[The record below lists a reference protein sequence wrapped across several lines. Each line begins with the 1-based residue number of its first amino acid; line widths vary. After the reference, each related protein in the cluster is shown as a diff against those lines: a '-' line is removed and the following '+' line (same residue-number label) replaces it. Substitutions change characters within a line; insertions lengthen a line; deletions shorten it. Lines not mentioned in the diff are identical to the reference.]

1 MRFRYK
7 ILVVALVAIAFTAII
22 SVSLGYYL
30 MSHYPLL
37 EYSVDGNPFEALRVA
52 GQMVV
57 NDWSQ
62 KTPVKNFDSGQADF
76 DYSQTVDFPEDK
88 LELTTAE
95 HIIEWCVNKKSQPW
109 VKDVE
114 EFLLEADFSLM
125 DIVAHFIFIE
135 CKSGNNPVM
144 TVTYYVASRSMLI
157 EKGWIERDI
166 YNSYTCY
173 LTEDLALDVIR
184 YDGDYKFILKIIM
197 ENLNRNIRI
206 FSEQP

>member
-7 ILVVALVAIAFTAII
+7 ILVVALVAIALTATV

-30 MSHYPLL
+30 MSQYPVL

-62 KTPVKNFDSGQADF
+62 NTPVKNLDSGQADF

-95 HIIEWCVNKKSQPW
+95 QIIEWCVNKNSQPW
-109 VKDVE
+109 VEDVE
-114 EFLLEADFSLM
+114 EFLLEADFSLT
-125 DIVAHFIFIE
+125 DITAHFVFIE
-135 CKSGNNPVM
+135 CKSGNSPVM
-144 TVTYYVASRSMLI
+144 TVTYYVASRSILI
-157 EKGWIERDI
+157 EKGWTDRGV

-173 LTEDLALDVIR
+173 VTEDLALEVIR
-184 YDGDYKFILKIIM
+184 YDGDYKLILKIIM
-197 ENLNRNIRI
+197 ENLNRKIKI
-206 FSEQP
+206 VPEQP